1 MGAWAQNVQTS
12 HQVDFEKKKT
22 FFKIGAL
29 SYMKWK
35 VLTKIKKK
43 KFLFFDPAAGGFSIM
58 MGQKM
63 CAYMRNF
70 LEHSLILYLSPF
82 LHRQFGLKSWIIFMK
97 EFVSL
102 TMGAMETEKRQF
114 LSYHSNGCFEGIKT
128 SSKTWI
134 L

>member
-22 FFKIGAL
+22 FFKIGGL

-35 VLTKIKKK
+35 VLTKIKKYNFC
-43 KFLFFDPAAGGFSIM
+43 FLTLLLGASPLWWG
-58 MGQKM
+58 KR
-63 CAYMRNF
+63 CAYMTNF
-70 LEHSLILYLSPF
+70 LEHSLILYLPPF

-97 EFVSL
+97 EFASL